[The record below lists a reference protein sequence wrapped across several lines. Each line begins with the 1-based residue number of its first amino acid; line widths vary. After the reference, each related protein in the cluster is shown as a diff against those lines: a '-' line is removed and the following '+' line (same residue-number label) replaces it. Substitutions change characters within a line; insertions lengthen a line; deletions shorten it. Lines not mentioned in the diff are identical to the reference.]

1 MEMSV
6 ESATMRYGD
15 LNGNIQLVEL
25 QKGQTGLGLS
35 LAGNRDRNKMSVFVC
50 GLHPKGSAYRDG
62 RIRGMTSFAAAV
74 HTDACSLLISQLLC
88 AVFSFSQSE
97 KVGDEILEVNGYALF
112 GRCHL
117 NASAVIKSLDG
128 PVYRILLLRRE
139 SALNE
144 MAVKPL
150 TQFPVHLEEEA
161 LEEKYNRFTGVRTV
175 TVRKSPLGLGIMIIE
190 GKHTDLGRGVF
201 ISDIQSGSP
210 AEQSGLA
217 VGDMILC
224 VNQTDLICSDYDT
237 AASLLKNAEGLLSIV
252 VAKPNKTC
260 LKTSLSHGPDNSL
273 RRLSS
278 PSNNCSPNNNN
289 LKMEGGVTAPSSQ
302 SCKQK
307 SESRPVWMVMRFACP
322 LIPFCSDAV
331 HTPLSFLC
339 VPEDDVHYEKHSR
352 VHPPSLNVLTTS
364 QHTRTKTCSKE
375 RLCFRK
381 SIFRIPVLS
390 CQMHSPSAWRWPVA
404 WS

>member
-1 MEMSV
+1 
-6 ESATMRYGD
+6 
-15 LNGNIQLVEL
+15 
-25 QKGQTGLGLS
+25 
-35 LAGNRDRNKMSVFVC
+35 
-50 GLHPKGSAYRDG
+50 
-62 RIRGMTSFAAAV
+62 
-74 HTDACSLLISQLLC
+74 
-88 AVFSFSQSE
+88 
-97 KVGDEILEVNGYALF
+97 
-112 GRCHL
+112 
-117 NASAVIKSLDG
+117 
-128 PVYRILLLRRE
+128 
-139 SALNE
+139 

-260 LKTSLSHGPDNSL
+260 LKASLSQPSDSSF

-278 PSNNCSPNNNN
+278 SSNNCSRNNNN
-289 LKMEGGVTAPSSQ
+289 NKPVDDLLGGGTTSASFTS
-302 SCKQK
+302 KQK
-307 SESRPVWMVMRFACP
+307 SESCSGWNRDAICMSLP
-322 LIPFCSDAV
+322 IPAAVCSDAV
-331 HTPLSFLC
+331 HTVSC
-339 VPEDDVHYEKHSR
+339 VFGEGLR
-352 VHPPSLNVLTTS
+352 VLREAVACA
-364 QHTRTKTCSKE
+364 RTAS
-375 RLCFRK
+375 
-381 SIFRIPVLS
+381 
-390 CQMHSPSAWRWPVA
+390 SP
-404 WS
+404 

>member
-1 MEMSV
+1 M
-6 ESATMRYGD
+6 
-15 LNGNIQLVEL
+15 
-25 QKGQTGLGLS
+25 
-35 LAGNRDRNKMSVFVC
+35 
-50 GLHPKGSAYRDG
+50 
-62 RIRGMTSFAAAV
+62 
-74 HTDACSLLISQLLC
+74 
-88 AVFSFSQSE
+88 
-97 KVGDEILEVNGYALF
+97 NGYALF

-117 NASAVIKSLDG
+117 NASAVIKNLDG
-128 PVYRILLLRRE
+128 PAYRILLLRRE
-139 SALNE
+139 SALSE

-260 LKTSLSHGPDNSL
+260 LKSSLSHGPESSF
-273 RRLSS
+273 RMLSS
-278 PSNNCSPNNNN
+278 SSNNCSRNNNN
-289 LKMEGGVTAPSSQ
+289 NKPVGGVQDTGTTSSGFA
-302 SCKQK
+302 CKQK
-307 SESRPVWMVMRFACP
+307 SESRPVLTVMRFACH
-322 LIPFCSDAV
+322 F
-331 HTPLSFLC
+331 
-339 VPEDDVHYEKHSR
+339 
-352 VHPPSLNVLTTS
+352 
-364 QHTRTKTCSKE
+364 
-375 RLCFRK
+375 
-381 SIFRIPVLS
+381 
-390 CQMHSPSAWRWPVA
+390 
-404 WS
+404 